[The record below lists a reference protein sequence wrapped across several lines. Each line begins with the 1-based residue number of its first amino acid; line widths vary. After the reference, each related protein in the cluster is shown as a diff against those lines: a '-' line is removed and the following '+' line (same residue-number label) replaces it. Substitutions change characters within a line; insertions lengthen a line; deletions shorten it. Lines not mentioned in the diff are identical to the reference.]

1 MNAVFRCV
9 SLQFTSAVQQFELFV
24 SGHMYILANRPKRE
38 DVLQLALL
46 LPDSSDVFRQATA
59 MVSGDRKKSWFK
71 WRYVHMGYAPDGAKR
86 PMGARAHLLVMPAK
100 FIFPPIE

>member
-1 MNAVFRCV
+1 LFDVGLSLVAQASARNKLFSSIFWNHHHETMFQ

-46 LPDSSDVFRQATA
+46 LPDSSDVFQQATA
-59 MVSGDRKKSWFK
+59 MVHGDRKKSWFK
-71 WRYVHMGYAPDGAKR
+71 WRYVHMYT
-86 PMGARAHLLVMPAK
+86 MY
-100 FIFPPIE
+100 